1 MALRVHPIPTHRY
14 RDAKRC
20 GSSRAVP
27 PTSCNA
33 IVSLQRHRPD
43 DWPGPKSASFRRRDS
58 LRRPRREVLCPGERL
73 CLYNRPPSTSAPVN
87 HDAIEKRED
96 YAARL
101 KELVNQLAE
110 EGTVVEVDSDL
121 VDDVGL
127 SSIEIMELIEQL
139 EDTYDISFPLNDLAE
154 IRTITDMAKEL

>member
-1 MALRVHPIPTHRY
+1 MKK
-14 RDAKRC
+14 RD
-20 GSSRAVP
+20 
-27 PTSCNA
+27 
-33 IVSLQRHRPD
+33 
-43 DWPGPKSASFRRRDS
+43 
-58 LRRPRREVLCPGERL
+58 
-73 CLYNRPPSTSAPVN
+73 
-87 HDAIEKRED
+87 D

-110 EGTVVEVDSDL
+110 EGTAVEVDSDL

-154 IRTITDMAKEL
+154 IRTINDMAKELERLVGNE

>member
-1 MALRVHPIPTHRY
+1 M
-14 RDAKRC
+14 K
-20 GSSRAVP
+20 
-27 PTSCNA
+27 
-33 IVSLQRHRPD
+33 
-43 DWPGPKSASFRRRDS
+43 
-58 LRRPRREVLCPGERL
+58 
-73 CLYNRPPSTSAPVN
+73 
-87 HDAIEKRED
+87 KRED

-154 IRTITDMAKEL
+154 IRTITDMVKELERLVEQAMNLIERRIAAEMLPWQDSNVLGTLVLSTAARRGRRRRTQRSCSPAPTTISG